1 MRQLGR
7 QLRRS
12 DQNRWFGRQPQ
23 MMGDLLMMLSPGPGY
38 TFWRA
43 RCRFRTRNDR
53 IKSVPSIDQ
62 TAGWQC
68 WELIRIPAS
77 RVVPPAFRL
86 SPSGWSGY
94 VRCPSGFSLF
104 RKSEG
109 LGIPFVQG
117 DGHRLSAN
125 IVLWKADAS
134 SCGVMWSAFTSAH
147 KQKLK
152 SLRLGKGEAAW
163 LGSTCCEHQNVAEI
177 FLSLDTQPSP
187 VAIVSTWLGTPFYWC
202 LSVLIVL
209 KALTTNS
216 WDHRIGRHFLAE
228 LVRIMTS
235 DKALFSPCFYR
246 VADMADL
253 VQADDLARLVVLRRH
268 LRRAFFKPEMLPEV
282 RHELLQLLAGWS
294 ASGCAKRFRFGR
306 DGGLTW
312 GTSSCWNIIFKYNNG
327 SLVIKHYQTWVPYAI
342 LCK

>member
-177 FLSLDTQPSP
+177 FFFGYTTFTGGNCINLTWHTILLMFVSLDSLEGLDYQ
-187 VAIVSTWLGTPFYWC
+187 
-202 LSVLIVL
+202 
-209 KALTTNS
+209 
-216 WDHRIGRHFLAE
+216 
-228 LVRIMTS
+228 LVRPP
-235 DKALFSPCFYR
+235 DR
-246 VADMADL
+246 
-253 VQADDLARLVVLRRH
+253 QAFLGRARQDH
-268 LRRAFFKPEMLPEV
+268 DF
-282 RHELLQLLAGWS
+282 W
-294 ASGCAKRFRFGR
+294 
-306 DGGLTW
+306 
-312 GTSSCWNIIFKYNNG
+312 
-327 SLVIKHYQTWVPYAI
+327 
-342 LCK
+342 